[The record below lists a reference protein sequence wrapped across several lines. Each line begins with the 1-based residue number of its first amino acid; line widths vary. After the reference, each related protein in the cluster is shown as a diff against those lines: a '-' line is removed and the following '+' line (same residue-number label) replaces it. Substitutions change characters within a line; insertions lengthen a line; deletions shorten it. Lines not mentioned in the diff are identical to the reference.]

1 MAETRNFAS
10 VFESRLSDNPEAT
23 KILEQ
28 NLPTLRENLQ
38 TDKLNEL
45 LVNLNNNKDSNGSN
59 QKHSQSEGDNFAS
72 REDKEAGK
80 FEFADSNSRT
90 QNEVSNDSET
100 GLDTYV

>member
-1 MAETRNFAS
+1 MIG
-10 VFESRLSDNPEAT
+10 DNPEAT

-45 LVNLNNNKDSNGSN
+45 LVNLNNNRDSSGSN
-59 QKHSQSEGDNFAS
+59 QKHSQSEGGNFAS
-72 REDKEAGK
+72 KQDKEAG
-80 FEFADSNSRT
+80 NSDFTDPNSKTRGET
-90 QNEVSNDSET
+90 TNDLET

>member
-1 MAETRNFAS
+1 MIG
-10 VFESRLSDNPEAT
+10 DNPEAA

-45 LVNLNNNKDSNGSN
+45 LVNMNNNKDSNGSN
-59 QKHSQSEGDNFAS
+59 QKQSQSEGGNFVS
-72 REDKEAGK
+72 REDKEAGN
-80 FEFADSNSRT
+80 FDFVDSNSRT
-90 QNEVSNDSET
+90 QNEASDDSET